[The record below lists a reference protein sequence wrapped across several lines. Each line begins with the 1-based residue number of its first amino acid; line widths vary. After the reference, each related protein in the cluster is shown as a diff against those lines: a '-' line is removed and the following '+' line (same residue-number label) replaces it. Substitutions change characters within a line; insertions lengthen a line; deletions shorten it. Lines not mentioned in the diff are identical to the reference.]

1 MDRRHF
7 LSATSAAT
15 LAAGTALAADKPCLK
30 GPRIDLTT
38 GKGNLDLMARLEG
51 DLDESKVKYG
61 GASGIVS
68 GVRAGEKVR
77 DLFGF
82 EVWSV
87 ATTRKQS
94 DGSYR
99 ILHRECVYYTDLAT
113 EQILTEWVNP
123 YTNEKVKVVDVVN
136 DPWNSHVEEF
146 EPLPPTYGG
155 LNKVD
160 ALNRKPLLL
169 NWREAAGGF
178 IIAQRNVNLYYP
190 NALDP
195 DKWPRE
201 SAGKMVQVSEN
212 YTYVVKLEDAQNPA
226 MTTIAYVGS
235 WSRITPWLPWMLMGQ
250 APGHVSYQSVSYNG
264 GPLSMMKQTVVEH
277 TRKNHPE
284 MMNPPPLES
293 LQKPNLSSLENYART
308 QKPAPGPKS

>member
-15 LAAGTALAADKPCLK
+15 LAAGTALAADKPSLK

-123 YTNEKVKVVDVVN
+123 YTNEKVKVV
-136 DPWNSHVEEF
+136 
-146 EPLPPTYGG
+146 
-155 LNKVD
+155 
-160 ALNRKPLLL
+160 
-169 NWREAAGGF
+169 
-178 IIAQRNVNLYYP
+178 
-190 NALDP
+190 
-195 DKWPRE
+195 
-201 SAGKMVQVSEN
+201 
-212 YTYVVKLEDAQNPA
+212 
-226 MTTIAYVGS
+226 
-235 WSRITPWLPWMLMGQ
+235 
-250 APGHVSYQSVSYNG
+250 
-264 GPLSMMKQTVVEH
+264 
-277 TRKNHPE
+277 
-284 MMNPPPLES
+284 
-293 LQKPNLSSLENYART
+293 
-308 QKPAPGPKS
+308 